1 MSYAMTTDNMTKLIQ
16 SKLVHAS
23 YAQVKLLG
31 WLQTIGA
38 VRNIGEGLIK
48 HTITKIEKMEP
59 GEVVSSFS
67 ALPNNVPRFTEQ
79 TTSLLTLGA
88 KIVIPMNILDQWK
101 NNKLIDVQLTDIINE
116 QIKSITVQIDQ
127 FIAYG
132 DSFKTAR
139 TGDKNAAEDFTKGI
153 FNGGTAFAAGDGAD
167 NIMNAAG
174 DYQSTVSNAIRAL
187 ETAGFESSNGYYMF
201 SDNATYHQAE
211 LGVHQLKTV
220 IFTDERKA
228 IDENKDI
235 ISWVQSPNFTNPS
248 AEHRIVITNPFT
260 NTVPD
265 GQKQKEF
272 AYRLLQGYP
281 MKVIPLNGGSLNSNL
296 NYEYAVIWSGAME
309 YLNPAAIQSSGAL
322 TLT

>member
-1 MSYAMTTDNMTKLIQ
+1 MATDNMVQLIQ
-16 SKLVHAS
+16 SKLEHAS

-31 WLQTIGA
+31 WLKTIGA

-59 GEVVSSFS
+59 GEIVSSFS

-79 TTSLLTLGA
+79 TTNLLTLGA
-88 KIVIPMNILDQWK
+88 KISIPMNVLDQWK

-116 QIKSITVQIDQ
+116 QIKSLTVQIDQ

-139 TGDKNAAEDFTKGI
+139 TGDKNAAEDFAKGI
-153 FNGGTAFAAGDGAD
+153 FNGGTTFAAGDGED
-167 NIMNAAG
+167 DDMTAAG
-174 DYQSTVSNAIRAL
+174 DYQSTVSNAIQAL
-187 ETAGFESSNGYYMF
+187 ENAGFESKIGYYMF
-201 SDNATYHQAE
+201 SDNATYHKAE
-211 LGVHQLKTV
+211 RGVHQLKTV

-235 ISWVQSPNFTNPS
+235 ISWVQSPHFTNPS
-248 AEHRIVITNPFT
+248 GEHRIVITNPFT
-260 NTVPD
+260 NVVPN
-265 GQKQKEF
+265 GGNKKSEF
-272 AYRLLQGYP
+272 AYRLIQGYAL
-281 MKVIPLNGGSLNSNL
+281 KVIPLLGGSLDANL
-296 NYEYAVIWSGAME
+296 NYTYAVIWSGAME
-309 YLNPAAIQSSGAL
+309 IINSAAIQSSGAL